1 MAMDRRSFIKGA
13 ALSGVAA
20 TTIGLVGCAASP
32 KPEEGAEAPA
42 ASEEDVAKR
51 YSFETP
57 PEPVDD
63 SQITETFEADII
75 VVGAGVSGMVCA
87 AAAAQEG
94 ADVILFAASSAPV
107 FRGGSNHGIGTK
119 VQKRYGI
126 DYDTGNLSPMMKKQ
140 MADAAYLIDQ
150 KKWWRWINNSTESMD
165 WLIDIMEGAGWETTI
180 EVGYDDPDGVFS
192 FPPSAHNWIG
202 GDVVNG
208 SANGEGLV
216 VSELEKIIKDNKGR
230 IDYRTVAQYL
240 IREDDN
246 TGRVSSVIAKN
257 EAGEY
262 VAYVGRKGVVLATG
276 DFSGDKEMMEKYC
289 PWAMDLLDDSWELN
303 YDAGFQF
310 GGLYP
315 GDGQKMGLWV
325 GAGWQK
331 TYPNAPMILG
341 MLAAQLPS
349 EIGVQNYPGP
359 NLNINGER
367 YMNED
372 TTATYSVMSVMRQP
386 ERTAYFIWEAD
397 FANWFDTWRVGGTTI
412 DEDNGPKPKTSE
424 EIRAEWE
431 KAAENRAYVKADTI
445 DELLAQLDGINAEN
459 AKATLE
465 RYNSFCES
473 GVDEDFHK
481 NPAYLAPVKTGPFFG
496 FKYQLDPSA
505 FLCVCGGLRTNEHMQ
520 VCDEN
525 DDPIEGLYNIGIMV
539 GDSYGTIYNFGIEG
553 HNLGMNCITFGYL
566 VGKELAQA

>member
-42 ASEEDVAKR
+42 ASGEDVAKR

-75 VVGAGVSGMVCA
+75 VIGAGVSGMVCA

-262 VAYVGRKGVVLATG
+262 VAYVGRKAS
-276 DFSGDKEMMEKYC
+276 FS
-289 PWAMDLLDDSWELN
+289 
-303 YDAGFQF
+303 
-310 GGLYP
+310 
-315 GDGQKMGLWV
+315 
-325 GAGWQK
+325 
-331 TYPNAPMILG
+331 
-341 MLAAQLPS
+341 
-349 EIGVQNYPGP
+349 
-359 NLNINGER
+359 
-367 YMNED
+367 
-372 TTATYSVMSVMRQP
+372 QP
-386 ERTAYFIWEAD
+386 AI
-397 FANWFDTWRVGGTTI
+397 
-412 DEDNGPKPKTSE
+412 S
-424 EIRAEWE
+424 
-431 KAAENRAYVKADTI
+431 
-445 DELLAQLDGINAEN
+445 
-459 AKATLE
+459 
-465 RYNSFCES
+465 
-473 GVDEDFHK
+473 
-481 NPAYLAPVKTGPFFG
+481 PAIK
-496 FKYQLDPSA
+496 
-505 FLCVCGGLRTNEHMQ
+505 R
-520 VCDEN
+520 
-525 DDPIEGLYNIGIMV
+525 
-539 GDSYGTIYNFGIEG
+539 
-553 HNLGMNCITFGYL
+553 
-566 VGKELAQA
+566 